1 MSDTSGR
8 GLKQMEKQLTRL
20 TPQPVAPLSTVS
32 MVVTDEETA
41 NTSVNSFFALLA
53 RRKWRILAFVFLSV
67 AATAGLVLRMR
78 PLYEATA
85 KIEIDHPGGGGV
97 VGPEAAANGN
107 PVNDMDQIVTTNLEA
122 ITAGAVL
129 RPVVN
134 RYGLLEEEGQLK
146 GKTEKQ
152 INDLRRGAIKLKQLQ
167 IKRPANSYVIEV
179 SYRAHNPKLAADV
192 ANAIATAYA
201 DRSTELQVQTA
212 SERAAAMEGQI
223 AELKAKMLQSG
234 KTLAGF
240 EQKLGILDPDQKTSL
255 LTTRLN
261 QLTAELTTA
270 QNERARREAAVTA
283 IQAKTVAAAQSTA
296 QGETLARL
304 QEKLNEAR
312 QKFAQ
317 VKSIYGQN
325 HAEYRKAQSEVAELT
340 AQLTEDRSNTE
351 ERVTSV
357 YQQSLNH
364 EKSLA
369 AMISRTKGDMDGL
382 GGARHHYEQL
392 KGEAEA
398 DKQLYT
404 ELTRRIKEYQI
415 NGTFRHSLARVIDP
429 AMPASAAV
437 FPNVPMFVGGAL
449 LVSLV
454 LGVLGA
460 LLFDSLDQT
469 LAAPEQVM
477 RDLKIAVL
485 GALPEVKRQAAE
497 ALARPGLVPTQPSA
511 ARSLSHY
518 EGAIRTVRNMIALT
532 DIDADKRSILFTSAL
547 ESEGKSTTL
556 AQLAR
561 AYAAQGQRI
570 LVIDGDLRRP
580 SMHKRLNLGYEPTL
594 GLGGALQGMYAWRDA
609 IVPVPSTQNLSV
621 LPAGE
626 GPAKKTAG
634 LVKRGIDKPIPPP
647 TPEYNLVLVDAPP
660 LFGCAETLQ
669 MSVAVDSVVL
679 VARASHTSGKLVM
692 SAIANLQRFRGNLLG
707 VILNRVDA
715 RNQQDAYG
723 YGYGQGVSSSRK
735 QIAAPQVVLE

>member
-1 MSDTSGR
+1 
-8 GLKQMEKQLTRL
+8 MEKQLMPL
-20 TPQPVAPLSTVS
+20 LPQPVASISPIS

-41 NTSVNSFFALLA
+41 NTSVNSFFTALG
-53 RRKWRILAFVFLSV
+53 RWKWKILTFVFLSV
-67 AATAGLVLRMR
+67 VATGCAVLRMR

-97 VGPEAAANGN
+97 VGPEAGTNNN

-129 RPVVN
+129 RPVVE
-134 RYGLLEEEGQLK
+134 RYHLLEEEGQLK

-152 INDLRRGAIKLKQLQ
+152 INDLRRGAVTLAHLQ
-167 IKRPANSYVIEV
+167 VKRPPNSYVIEV
-179 SYRAHNPKLAADV
+179 SYRAHNATLAADV

-212 SERAAAMEGQI
+212 SDRAAVMEGQI
-223 AELKAKMLQSG
+223 AELKTKMLNSG
-234 KTLAGF
+234 KTLASF
-240 EQKLGILDPDQKTSL
+240 EKELGILDPDQKTNL

-270 QNERARREAAVTA
+270 QDEGARRGAAVEA
-283 IQAKTVAAAQSTA
+283 IRAKTVAAAQSTA

-304 QEKLNEAR
+304 KEKLNEAR
-312 QKFAQ
+312 QRFAQ
-317 VKSIYGQN
+317 VKTIYGPN
-325 HAEYRKAQSEVAELT
+325 HAEYRKAESEVTELT
-340 AQLTEDRSNTE
+340 GQLAEDRSDAE

-357 YQQSLNH
+357 YEQSLNH

-369 AMISRTKGDMDGL
+369 AMISRTKGEMDGL
-382 GGARHHYEQL
+382 SGTRHRYEQL
-392 KGEAEA
+392 KGEADG
-398 DKQLYT
+398 DKQLYN
-404 ELTRRIKEYQI
+404 ELNRRIKEYQI
-415 NGTFRHSLARVIDP
+415 NGAFRHSLAHVIDP
-429 AMPASAAV
+429 ALPSTVAV
-437 FPNVPMFVGGAL
+437 FPKVPMFLGGAL

-454 LGVLGA
+454 LGIVGA
-460 LLFDSLDQT
+460 LIFDSFDQT

-477 RDLKIAVL
+477 RDLKIEVL

-497 ALARPGLVPTQPSA
+497 ALATPGLVLTQASA
-511 ARSLSHY
+511 MRALSQY
-518 EGAIRTVRNMIALT
+518 EGAIRTVRNMISL
-532 DIDADKRSILFTSAL
+532 IDFDPDKKSILFTSAL

-561 AYAAQGQRI
+561 AYGAQSQRI

-580 SMHKRLNLGYEPTL
+580 TMHKRLNIGYEPTL
-594 GLGGALQGMYAWRDA
+594 GLGGVLEGSYSWKDA
-609 IVPVPSTQNLSV
+609 VIPVPSAPNLSL

-626 GPAKKTAG
+626 APTRNPAD
-634 LVKRGIDKPIPPP
+634 LVTSGIAKLIRQASR
-647 TPEYNLVLVDAPP
+647 EYDLVLVDAPP

-679 VARASHTSGKLVM
+679 VTRAGHTSGKLVM

-707 VILNRVDA
+707 VILNRVDG

-723 YGYGQGVSSSRK
+723 YGYGQGPRPAQK
-735 QIAAPQVVLE
+735 QIEAPRPVLG